1 MRIFDKRN
9 IIAEDEQILVVYK
22 PSGIAVQNKGAGEM
36 DLEHMLLNYLASKLT
51 GREREIPYLAV
62 VHRLDQP
69 VEGLL
74 VFAKTKK
81 AAAVLTRQ
89 IQEHMLYKEYLAV
102 TDGAPAAPMGI
113 LTDELIRDGRLNTS
127 RIAKEGEKGRRK
139 AILEYEC
146 IQSQASGRSLIRV
159 RLMTGRHHQIRVQL
173 SHAGMPIACDRKYNK
188 TAEEKKESGQLAL
201 CASRLILYHP
211 ETGEKQEYH
220 IKPRGEYFQ
229 PFDCL

>member
-1 MRIFDKRN
+1 M
-9 IIAEDEQILVVYK
+9 
-22 PSGIAVQNKGAGEM
+22 
-36 DLEHMLLNYLASKLT
+36 
-51 GREREIPYLAV
+51 
-62 VHRLDQP
+62 
-69 VEGLL
+69 EGLL

-188 TAEEKKESGQLAL
+188 TAEEKKRIRPAGPV
-201 CASRLILYHP
+201 R
-211 ETGEKQEYH
+211 
-220 IKPRGEYFQ
+220 Q
-229 PFDCL
+229 PADPVSS